1 MPKIASKT
9 KEIRTPDTYLGDLF
23 ASIGLGAIIGF
34 VGVFLVSV
42 LFYKVFG
49 FSLFDAVQVAFGFN
63 DSLVIILLI
72 SISILLSVLIAKWF
86 FSSMKE
92 KSRCESC
99 GGPWGYELTENRV
112 LDDGQ
117 DADANQ
123 QDDYQRVVKTKSN
136 LNSIK

>member
-72 SISILLSVLIAKWF
+72 SISILPIV
-86 FSSMKE
+86 
-92 KSRCESC
+92 
-99 GGPWGYELTENRV
+99 
-112 LDDGQ
+112 
-117 DADANQ
+117 
-123 QDDYQRVVKTKSN
+123 
-136 LNSIK
+136 